1 MCLIFENISF
11 RYRDDFSVKELIF
24 SNFSLNIH
32 AREKVG
38 IFGKTGSGKS
48 TLIKLLTGEEKLQKG
63 KILFQNHD
71 IKRMKNMFENIAI
84 LFQKP
89 EKQFVFP
96 KIKDEIEFISERRK
110 DDIQTRIYELAD
122 KFNFMLKSYLSRNI
136 YSLSSGELKLLQVI
150 LVLSINRPYLI
161 LDDPFLFLDEDKSK
175 IFKELL
181 ANFRNKTILILARN
195 KSNFEGIIEREI
207 ILNNR

>member
-1 MCLIFENISF
+1 
-11 RYRDDFSVKELIF
+11 
-24 SNFSLNIH
+24 
-32 AREKVG
+32 
-38 IFGKTGSGKS
+38 
-48 TLIKLLTGEEKLQKG
+48 IKLLTGEEKLQKG

-136 YSLSSGELKLLQVI
+136 YSISSGELKLLQVI

-195 KSNFEGIIEREI
+195 KSNFEGIIDREI